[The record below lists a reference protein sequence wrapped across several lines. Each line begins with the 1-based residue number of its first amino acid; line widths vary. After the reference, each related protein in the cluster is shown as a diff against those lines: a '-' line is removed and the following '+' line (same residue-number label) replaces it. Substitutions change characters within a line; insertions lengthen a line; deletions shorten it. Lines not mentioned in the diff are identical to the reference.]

1 MRNWMRRRA
10 ATMPANWVTGTRALP
25 ESKSNDGLPFI
36 SDTAAS
42 NSYCLLASTK
52 MPRPISSRWYSPS
65 CMLAPSAKRS
75 VMSREYSMR
84 PIGALSMAPP
94 PTLKRES
101 GVDSAKESRPSDRV
115 PSPTGT
121 VRFAFDAPMRVSDAA
136 AIMGLP
142 RASRRAC
149 SARADSCRNEAK
161 ARSSSRLSPACGA
174 GKSGNPAA
182 LAGVGEAKAAASASS
197 SARMP

>member
-1 MRNWMRRRA
+1 
-10 ATMPANWVTGTRALP
+10 
-25 ESKSNDGLPFI
+25 
-36 SDTAAS
+36 
-42 NSYCLLASTK
+42 
-52 MPRPISSRWYSPS
+52 
-65 CMLAPSAKRS
+65 
-75 VMSREYSMR
+75 MR

-94 PTLKRES
+94 PTRKRES
-101 GVDSAKESRPSDRV
+101 GVDSAKESRPSARV

-149 SARADSCRNEAK
+149 SARAESCRNEAK

-197 SARMP
+197 SARMPWQDRGPPRSAGILPGDDSVLEWAARWAMDSRKGTG